1 MRDKTHGGALG
12 LAARARRVARRA
24 LRSGAARKAVALAM
38 SAALAAGQVLGA
50 LAPAA
55 AWAADGRETITFYED
70 AERVRFH
77 DQYGRVSY
85 CTQFAVNLGNGKFTE
100 WVYAPDP
107 VTYIVYHGYP
117 NHKPAGISDDDAR
130 IATQAA
136 VWMAVGDVN
145 RSGTIVASGS
155 SHRGEKFYAYMS
167 TSSKAKSWA
176 RRLAAEAKA
185 WDGKGPER
193 HTVRLFVSASKQNQ
207 ACTELLPSQGA
218 LKVRKSS
225 ANPKLSD
232 GNPCYSLEGAEYGVY
247 RDAACTDLAGK
258 LKTGANGETGEL
270 GGLDAGTYYV
280 RETKAPKGYAL
291 DKATHE
297 ATVEAGATVTVGADG
312 SVADAPQNDP
322 ADALVLKVDAATG
335 RAVPQGDASLAGAE
349 YEVRFYAGYYDE
361 KSLPEKAARS
371 WTLRT
376 DAGGWTGILGAGLD
390 PDTYLA
396 GGDEIYRSTDGK
408 PTLPLG
414 TVAVRETKAPEGYLL
429 TDTSWHVQQ
438 ITPDGTAERVSTLV
452 VPDQSNPTTRE
463 EVKTGRIEVQK
474 RDAES
479 HATSPLGTGSFEGI
493 TIDVRN
499 LSQHAVTVNGVS
511 HAPDSVVETLVTDA
525 SGHAVSSE
533 LPYGTYRLTETGH
546 GRGYLGNGDWSQ
558 TVQVREDGQ
567 VVDLTQPGTAVE
579 DQAVRGDLAFSKKDG
594 ETGEAMAGVPFLVT
608 SLATGES
615 HVVVTDENGM
625 ASTAADW
632 NAHTANTNAND
643 AAVTDN
649 GDGTYTVDESR
660 LDASAG
666 VWFGRYT
673 ADDGSVQ
680 TTDPDDGLGAL
691 PYDRTADGGGYTVV
705 ELPVTANEGHELVSL
720 TKTPVSVTR
729 DGFTLDWGTV
739 DDQPVSIGTELT
751 AGGGAHLSEAGGPV
765 TLTDTVAY
773 EGLVPGK
780 AYTVSGELHLV
791 GADGSD
797 GGVVATA
804 KQDFTAAE
812 PSGHAVVTFTFD
824 ASELAG
830 KRVVAFETVSSEGR
844 TVAVHADITDE
855 GQTVGFPEIHT
866 TATSADTAGHD
877 APAKKDLTIDD
888 AVAYAG
894 LTPGEEYALTGTL
907 ADAATGKPVQ
917 GADGKAVTATSAFTP
932 ASPDGTAHVSFTF
945 DASALA
951 GHDLVAFESLADA
964 EGDVIASHEDAT
976 DEGQTVHIPKIGTTA
991 EAKEGG
997 KMLPAKAERT
1007 ITDTISYTNLLP
1019 DTDYTATAT
1028 LHAVRDGKDAGT
1040 VGGPVTATFHTP
1052 KAVEGER
1059 TVSGTATVEI
1069 PCDLT
1074 GLEGADVVA
1083 FESVSRD
1090 GVEVAAHADLT
1101 DDPQTVH
1108 VPGIHTTATDKE
1120 TSSHKGKTADKVTI
1134 VDNVEYKNLVP
1145 GEEYELVGTLYD
1157 KATGKPYLIDG
1168 KPVTTTVKLTP
1179 EKPDGTA
1186 TVTFTFDGTGLD
1198 GVTLVAFEE
1207 LRHGDNAVAVHT
1219 DIDDAGQSVTYEKP
1233 EQPTQPGQPTTPS
1246 KGRFGLP
1253 QTGDE
1258 FPAAAVGAIAIGGFA
1273 AVSLA
1278 LALKGK
1284 RNRAPEKGEGE
1295 PEE

>member
-1 MRDKTHGGALG
+1 MKDKMHGGAPG
-12 LAARARRVARRA
+12 LAAKVRRAARRA

-38 SAALAAGQVLGA
+38 SAALVAGQILGA

-55 AWAADGRETITFYED
+55 AFAADDTTITFPNGGKATLAADGTITGTVHVKPRKYIGGEGMN
-70 AERVRFH
+70 A
-77 DQYGRVSY
+77 
-85 CTQFAVNLGNGKFTE
+85 TQFDVTGPDGQTYTGYCYESWTYVSNHGLYPAPGEASYGFTATPNGDGTWQVIVHSEGSK
-100 WVYAPDP
+100 VYAPWAGP
-107 VTYIVYHGYP
+107 SKYP
-117 NHKPAGISDDDAR
+117 CQKVVVPNWR
-130 IATQAA
+130 F
-136 VWMAVGDVN
+136 
-145 RSGTIVASGS
+145 TING
-155 SHRGEKFYAYMS
+155 
-167 TSSKAKSWA
+167 
-176 RRLAAEAKA
+176 RL
-185 WDGKGPER
+185 R
-193 HTVRLFVSASKQNQ
+193 VV
-207 ACTELLPSQGA
+207 
-218 LKVRKSS
+218 KSS
-225 ANPKLSD
+225 SNNGVSD
-232 GNPCYSLEGAEYGVY
+232 GNPLYSLAGAEYGVY
-247 RDAACTDLAGK
+247 SDAGCTK
-258 LKTGANGETGEL
+258 LVTTVKTGSDG
-270 GGLDAGTYYV
+270 AGTSGDIAAGSYWV
-280 RETKAPKGYAL
+280 KETKAPAGYAL
-291 DKATHE
+291 SLTVTP
-297 ATVEAGATVTVGADG
+297 ATVEGGKTATV
-312 SVADAPQNDP
+312 SVSDAPQNDP
-322 ADALVLKVDAATG
+322 VDALVLKVDADTG
-335 RAVPQGDASLAGAE
+335 RAVPQGDADLSGAE

-361 KSLPEKAARS
+361 KSLPDKATRS

-376 DAGGWTGILGAGLD
+376 DEGGWTGLLAADLD

-396 GGDEIYRSTDGK
+396 GGDEMYRSSAGK
-408 PTLPLG
+408 ATLPLG
-414 TVAVRETKAPEGYLL
+414 TVAIRETKAPEGYLL

-438 ITPDGTAERVSTLV
+438 IKAEGTVERVSTLV

-479 HATSPLGTGSFEGI
+479 HAASPLGSGSFEDI
-493 TIDVRN
+493 TFDITNISKR
-499 LSQHAVTVNGVS
+499 AVVVNGVS
-511 HAPDSVVETLVTDA
+511 YPVNAVVETLVTDA
-525 SGHAVSSE
+525 SGHAVSSD
-533 LPYGTYRLTETGH
+533 LPYGTYLVTETGH
-546 GRGYLGNGDWSQ
+546 GRGYFGNADWSQ
-558 TVQVREDGQ
+558 TVRIREDGQ
-567 VVDLTQPGTAVE
+567 VVDLTQAGTAVE
-579 DQAVRGDLAFSKKDG
+579 DQAIRGDLSFSKKDG

-608 SLATGES
+608 SLTTGES
-615 HVVVTDENGM
+615 HVIVTDENGM

-660 LDASAG
+660 LDSSAG

-673 ADDGSVQ
+673 ADDGTVQ
-680 TTDPDDGLGAL
+680 TTDPNDGLGAL

-705 ELPVTANEGHELVSL
+705 ELPVSANEGHELVSL
-720 TKTPVSVTR
+720 TKTPVSITR
-729 DGFTLDWGTV
+729 NAANLDWGTV

-751 AGGGAHLSEAGGPV
+751 AEGGAHLAEAGKAV

-812 PSGHAVVTFTFD
+812 STGHAVVTFTFD
-824 ASELAG
+824 AGELAG

-866 TATSADTAGHD
+866 TATSSDTAGHD

-907 ADAATGKPVQ
+907 VDAATGKPVQ

-951 GHDLVAFESLADA
+951 GHDLVAFERLADA
-964 EGDVIASHEDAT
+964 EGNVIASHEDAT

-991 EAKEGG
+991 EAKGGG
-997 KMLPAKAERT
+997 KMLPAKADQT
-1007 ITDTISYTNLLP
+1007 VTDTISYKNLLP

-1028 LHAVRDGKDAGT
+1028 LHIVRDGKDAGT
-1040 VGGPVTATFHTP
+1040 LGGPVTATFHTP
-1052 KAVEGER
+1052 KAGEGER

-1083 FESVSRD
+1083 FESVSRG

-1101 DDPQTVH
+1101 DESQTVH

-1120 TSSHKGKTADKVTI
+1120 TGSHKGKTASKVTI

-1157 KATGKPYLIDG
+1157 KATGKPYLVDG

-1186 TVTFTFDGTGLD
+1186 TVTFVFDGTGLD

-1207 LRHGDNAVAVHT
+1207 LRHGDNAVAVHA

-1233 EQPTQPGQPTTPS
+1233 EQPTQPGQPSTPS
-1246 KGRFGLP
+1246 KGRSGLP

-1258 FPAAAVGAIAIGGFA
+1258 FPAAAVGAIALGGLT
-1273 AVSLA
+1273 AVCLA

-1284 RNRAPEKGEGE
+1284 RRGAPDEGGQGRA
-1295 PEE
+1295 EE